1 MASCDIT
8 GGLQLEQGLP
18 PACSGSCSIGV
29 GYKYTGTSFKKL
41 GVQSFVKLGV
51 QL

>member
-18 PACSGSCSIGV
+18 PACSGSCSLGV
-29 GYKYTGTSFKKL
+29 GYRYTGASFRKL
-41 GVQSFVKLGV
+41 GVQSFVKQGV